1 MTTPQ
6 KAKGSQWER
15 DIAKYFNDRGYHDVE
30 RRYGAGATLD
40 KGDINGVKD
49 TVVEAKN
56 VAKISLPAIMD
67 EALLEQKNAKKRFG
81 IGIIK
86 RRNKNVK
93 EAYVVMT
100 LEQWIDLYSYYVNNV
115 SGIPYVEGYQGKQG
129 TQG

>member
-1 MTTPQ
+1 VTTPQ

-15 DIAKYFNDRGYHDVE
+15 DIAKYFNERGYPDVE

-40 KGDINGVKD
+40 KGDINGVVD

-56 VAKISLPAIMD
+56 VAKITLSSIMD
-67 EALLEQKNAKKRFG
+67 EALIEQKNAKKRFG

-100 LEQWIDLYSYYVNNV
+100 LEQWIDLYSFYAKN
-115 SGIPYVEGYQGKQG
+115 S
-129 TQG
+129 